1 MTFPSIAAL
10 VCFLAVCSA
19 VAAIGAKV
27 TVPEIPNWYASIVKP
42 RWTPPRL
49 AFPIV
54 WPILYA
60 SMAVSGWLIWEAAPS
75 SLRTWSLVLFAV
87 QLALNAI
94 WSPIFFGLHNLLGGL
109 IVIILLISALAALIA
124 TAVNVAP
131 FAAALLVPYL
141 AWTMFAAALNAKIVS
156 LN

>member
-10 VCFLAVCSA
+10 VFFLAVCSA

-49 AFPIV
+49 AFPII

-60 SMAVSGWLIWEAAPS
+60 SMAVSGWLIW
-75 SLRTWSLVLFAV
+75 
-87 QLALNAI
+87 ALNAI
-94 WSPIFFGLHNLLGGL
+94 WSPIFFGLHNLLAGL
-109 IVIILLISALAALIA
+109 IVIILLIGAIAALIA
-124 TAVNVAP
+124 TAANIAP

-141 AWTMFAAALNAKIVS
+141 AWKMFAAALNAKIVS